1 MIDNNNVATVT
12 LFINTKS
19 ESTFLNGI
27 AWTTTNLV
35 IPNVAPTI
43 AANKIIKLKMI
54 EKTIL
59 ASEVNKD
66 TSSGIAKNKIIAI
79 KINPI
84 ANSDPNNLK
93 LNVCILLISLSGS
106 TKAFL
111 KKPLLSAV
119 TSLACSLN

>member
-1 MIDNNNVATVT
+1 
-12 LFINTKS
+12 
-19 ESTFLNGI
+19 
-27 AWTTTNLV
+27 
-35 IPNVAPTI
+35 
-43 AANKIIKLKMI
+43 MI

-106 TKAFL
+106 TKALL

-119 TSLACSLN
+119 TSLACSLNWLGCFW